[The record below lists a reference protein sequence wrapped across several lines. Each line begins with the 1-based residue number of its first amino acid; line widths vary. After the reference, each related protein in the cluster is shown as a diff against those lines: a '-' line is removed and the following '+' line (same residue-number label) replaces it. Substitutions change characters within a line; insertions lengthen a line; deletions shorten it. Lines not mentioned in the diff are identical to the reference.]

1 VNRHTAI
8 TVQKEL
14 IWAFGR
20 EVRTRAQLLELLTD
34 SGIET
39 LDILVAADAPYEL
52 IGMAIYTAHRCVAE
66 PNVVSLPDRP
76 VSGG

>member
-1 VNRHTAI
+1 MNGHAAI
-8 TVQKEL
+8 TVQKEF

-39 LDILVAADAPYEL
+39 LDILVAVDAPYEL
-52 IGMAIYTAHRCVAE
+52 IGMAIYTACRCVAE
-66 PNVVSLPDRP
+66 PNVVKLPHLP
-76 VSGG
+76 GSSG